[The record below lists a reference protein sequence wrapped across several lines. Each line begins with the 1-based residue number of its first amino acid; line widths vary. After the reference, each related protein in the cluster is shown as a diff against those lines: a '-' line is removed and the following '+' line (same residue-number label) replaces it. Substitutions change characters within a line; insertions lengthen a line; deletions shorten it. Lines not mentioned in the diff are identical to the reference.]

1 MPQAARCTKAPVVP
15 FCVCKELKVFLQ
27 KPGRRSDFGRFALGV
42 AGAPGRLRVIIKK
55 KDKKAQGVGFK
66 LKVAS

>member
-1 MPQAARCTKAPVVP
+1 MFVKNS
-15 FCVCKELKVFLQ
+15 KFLEN
-27 KPGRRSDFGRFALGV
+27 PGRRSDFGRFALGV
-42 AGAPGRLRVIIKK
+42 AWAPGRRRVIIKK